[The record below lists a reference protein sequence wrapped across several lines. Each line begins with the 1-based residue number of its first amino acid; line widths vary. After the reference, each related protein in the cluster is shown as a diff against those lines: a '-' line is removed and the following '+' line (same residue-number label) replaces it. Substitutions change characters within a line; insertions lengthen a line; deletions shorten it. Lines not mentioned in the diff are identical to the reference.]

1 MKKVKRAPKNDLRP
15 AYKRSD
21 FVGPLVRGKYA
32 KRLKQSSNIVVLQ
45 PEVAAAF
52 PNDETVNAALLSLIR
67 LAKDTTRPTKRSGGR
82 GTKHRAA

>member
-1 MKKVKRAPKNDLRP
+1 MKKVQRVRKDQLRP

-21 FVGPLVRGKYA
+21 FVGPLGRGKYA

-45 PEVAAAF
+45 PEVAAF
-52 PNDETVNAALLSLIR
+52 PNDETVNAALRSLIR
-67 LAKDTTRPTKRSGGR
+67 LAKVTTRPTKRSGGR

>member
-1 MKKVKRAPKNDLRP
+1 MQKVKRAPKNDLRP

-52 PNDETVNAALLSLIR
+52 PNDETVDAALRSLIR
-67 LAKDTTRPTKRSGGR
+67 LAKVTTRPTKRPGGR
-82 GTKHRAA
+82 GAKHHAA

>member
-1 MKKVKRAPKNDLRP
+1 MKKVKRAPKNDLRS

-52 PNDETVNAALLSLIR
+52 PNDETVNAALRSLIR
-67 LAKDTTRPTKRSGGR
+67 LAKVATRPTKRSGGR
-82 GTKHRAA
+82 STKHRAA

>member
-21 FVGPLVRGKYA
+21 FVGPLLVRGKYA
-32 KRLKQSSNIVVLQ
+32 KRLKQSSNVVVLQ
-45 PEVAAAF
+45 PEVAEAF

-67 LAKDTTRPTKRSGGR
+67 LAKVATRPTKRSGGR
-82 GTKHRAA
+82 GA

>member
-1 MKKVKRAPKNDLRP
+1 MKKVKRASKDDLRS

-45 PEVAAAF
+45 PEVAEAF

-67 LAKDTTRPTKRSGGR
+67 LAKVTTRSTKRSGGR
-82 GTKHRAA
+82 GTKHRSA